1 MMMKKEHI
9 RQYLWK
15 ILKVAENRD
24 KNIDYSEMEEIL
36 K

>member
-1 MMMKKEHI
+1 MMIKKRTYKAVSLEV
-9 RQYLWK
+9 
-15 ILKVAENRD
+15 LKVAENRD